1 VKWAETNENT
11 KQMIAK
17 KVASNLREFGYP
29 NITPGYVLKQLASED
44 RDVIGMMAADMLAEN
59 GFTDMED

>member
-1 VKWAETNENT
+1 MKWTETNENT

-17 KVASNLREFGYP
+17 KVAKNLREFGYRD
-29 NITPGYVLKQLASED
+29 ITGEYVLEQLASED